1 MPSITTVF
9 DKVAALFGRE
19 PKRSHPDDSHG
30 LKRDCM
36 EDSDWNRWND
46 RKKEFEKL
54 PPAIQTEVTRAQ
66 LAEAAQ
72 SPEQVIQAASVLPE
86 TTDKAPSRASRILAM
101 FDNFKKGK
109 QKDLTSDE
117 KTATSIR
124 KDPNM
129 GIISD
134 VIKGRG
140 DGDKPMTRNELGE
153 ALSALDAKLDPLLA
167 LAGKEAERQ
176 ASKRAEQEA
185 LKALNDARA
194 KQGKEPYPEDEDDDD
209 EEKKK
214 DSPKAPGKHE
224 KKDAR
229 IAKLERTVAG
239 MQKLLEQGGATQGA
253 DALAIDALN
262 GSAGNRKVL
271 KTTGREVCMERSW
284 AFVMGQAPVIRR
296 GLALTGS
303 QQEINEFDKE
313 VNKIRMDLADAGIP
327 QPKSLD
333 ELEV

>member
-1 MPSITTVF
+1 MNPITTVF

-19 PKRSHPDDSHG
+19 PKRDHPDDSHG

-36 EDSDWNRWND
+36 EGSDWNKWND

-72 SPEQVIQAASVLPE
+72 APEQVIQAASVLPE

-101 FDNFKKGK
+101 FDNFKKDK
-109 QKDLTSDE
+109 KKDLTSNNE
-117 KTATSIR
+117 TAQSNGKET
-124 KDPNM
+124 NM

-134 VIKGRG
+134 VIKGKG
-140 DGDKPMTRNELGE
+140 DGDKPMTRNELGD
-153 ALSALDAKLDPLLA
+153 ALSVLDAKLDPLLA
-167 LAGKEAERQ
+167 LAGKEAEQQ

-185 LKALNDARA
+185 LKALNEVRA
-194 KQGKEPYPEDEDDDD
+194 KQGKEPYPEDEDDGD
-209 EEKKK
+209 EEKK
-214 DSPKAPGKHE
+214 DSPKVPGKHE

-262 GSAGNRKVL
+262 GNAGHRKVL
-271 KTTGREVCMERSW
+271 KTTGREISMERSW
-284 AFVMGQAPVIRR
+284 AFVMGQAPIMRR
-296 GLALTGS
+296 GIALTGS
-303 QQEINEFDKE
+303 QQEVNEFDKE
-313 VNKIRMDLADAGIP
+313 VNKIRMELADTGIP
-327 QPKSLD
+327 QPKTLD